1 LGCGTTESLVQD
13 VAMELDLEISLVV
26 GTDGVD
32 AKQQAF
38 RASYSLVG
46 LFLRSSS
53 AWALI
58 RWK

>member
-1 LGCGTTESLVQD
+1 
-13 VAMELDLEISLVV
+13 MELDLEISSVV